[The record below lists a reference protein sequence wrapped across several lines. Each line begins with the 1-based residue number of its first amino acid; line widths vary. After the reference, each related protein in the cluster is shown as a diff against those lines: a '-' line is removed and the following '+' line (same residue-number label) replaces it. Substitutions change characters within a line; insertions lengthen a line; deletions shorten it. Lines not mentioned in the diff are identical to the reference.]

1 MTYERCIPI
10 VSQVKRP
17 QSDTFGGSVAA
28 MAFADWSEA
37 EAAQRIAKLQASGW
51 SAAQIARMF
60 GLQLSEIER
69 LAAPTISEVSA

>member
-17 QSDTFGGSVAA
+17 QADTFGGSVAA

-37 EAAQRIAKLQASGW
+37 EAAQRIAKLLASGW

-60 GLQLSEIER
+60 GLRASEVDR
-69 LAAPTISEVSA
+69 LAARTMSEVSA